1 MTVRTNALNAET
13 ARRLERL
20 VLRTLAAYP
29 FVDVLLRRLP
39 VPVLPS
45 LWDEAVLLLGL
56 GLVWRR
62 TRLGRGIRPSP
73 LLRPLG
79 IFLAVAAAATLAD
92 PRHLDLGLEGL
103 RATFQYALALVVA
116 QNLVDDLAEVRR
128 LALTLVGLGT
138 AAALA
143 GIYQYVTGAP
153 MPEHWVS
160 VTETVRT
167 RAYAVVGS
175 PNGLGDYLALL
186 TPLALGLAF
195 DPALRRRRP
204 LLLAAAGVLAFGLL
218 VTFSRGAWLALAA
231 SMGFLALSLDR
242 RLLAALLA
250 GALLLT
256 AAVPPVRDRV
266 GQLASAHYWERSLV
280 PGGRLYRWN
289 AAYER
294 MAHAPVRGTGLGQF
308 GGAVAAR
315 RLGTQYTDNYYA
327 KTLAET
333 GIPGLVAFLALMAA
347 ALRTGGH
354 AVRALAGR
362 PERFLAHGLRGALLV
377 IVLHNF
383 VENIFEIPFLNAY
396 FWMIAA
402 FASRLPDLAGAGPAP
417 AATPATPPAAPAGG
431 SER

>member
-1 MTVRTNALNAET
+1 MRTNALNDRT
-13 ARRLERL
+13 ARSLERL
-20 VLRTLAAYP
+20 VLYTLAAYP
-29 FVDVLLRRLP
+29 FVDFLLRRLP

-62 TRLGRGIRPSP
+62 ARGGRGLQASP

-79 IFLAVAAAATLAD
+79 LFLAVAAAVTLAD
-92 PRHLDLGLEGL
+92 PRHLDLGIEGL
-103 RATFQYALALVVA
+103 RATFQYALALVLA
-116 QNLVDDLAEVRR
+116 LNLVDDLAEVRR
-128 LALTLVGLGT
+128 LSLTLVGLGT
-138 AAALA
+138 VASLA
-143 GIYQYVTGAP
+143 GIHQYVTGAP

-160 VTETVRT
+160 VSETVRT

-195 DPALRRRRP
+195 DGPLRRYRAP
-204 LLLAAAGVLAFGLL
+204 LLAAAGVLAFGLL

-231 SMGFLALSLDR
+231 SMALLALSLDR

-250 GALLLT
+250 GALLVT
-256 AAVPPVRDRV
+256 AAAPPVRHRV

-280 PGGRLYRWN
+280 PGGRLFRWN

-294 MAHAPVRGTGLGQF
+294 MAHAPVGGTGLGQF

-333 GIPGLVAFLALMAA
+333 GLAGLAAFLALMAA
-347 ALRTGGH
+347 ALRTGGR

-377 IVLHNF
+377 VVLHNF

-402 FASRLPDLAGAGPAP
+402 FLSRLPELAGAAAAP
-417 AATPATPPAAPAGG
+417 AATPATPSAATEGG
-431 SER
+431 PRR

>member
-20 VLRTLAAYP
+20 VLYTLGAYP

-45 LWDEAVLLLGL
+45 LWDEAALLLGL

-62 TRLGRGIRPSP
+62 TRAGRGLRPSP
-73 LLRPLG
+73 LARPLG

-92 PRHLDLGLEGL
+92 PRHLGLGLEGL
-103 RATFQYALALVVA
+103 RATFQYALALVIA
-116 QNLVDDLAEVRR
+116 LNLVDDLAEVRR

-138 AAALA
+138 VAALA

-195 DPALRRRRP
+195 DPALRRHRP

-242 RLLAALLA
+242 RLLVAFLA
-250 GALLLT
+250 GTVLLT

-266 GQLASAHYWERSLV
+266 GQLASADYWQRSMV
-280 PGGRLYRWN
+280 AGGRLFRWN

-294 MAHAPVRGTGLGQF
+294 MAHAPVSGTGMGQF

-315 RLGTQYTDNYYA
+315 QLGTKYTDNYYA
-327 KTLAET
+327 HILAET
-333 GIPGLVAFLALMAA
+333 GLPGLAAFLGLMAA
-347 ALRTGGH
+347 AVATGRR
-354 AVRALAGR
+354 AVGALAGR
-362 PERFLAHGLRGALLV
+362 PERPLAYGLWGALLV
-377 IVLHNF
+377 VIIHDF

-396 FWMIAA
+396 FWVIAA
-402 FASRLPDLAGAGPAP
+402 LLSLLPALAGAEASTK
-417 AATPATPPAAPAGG
+417 ATGTPRTGE
-431 SER
+431 SRR